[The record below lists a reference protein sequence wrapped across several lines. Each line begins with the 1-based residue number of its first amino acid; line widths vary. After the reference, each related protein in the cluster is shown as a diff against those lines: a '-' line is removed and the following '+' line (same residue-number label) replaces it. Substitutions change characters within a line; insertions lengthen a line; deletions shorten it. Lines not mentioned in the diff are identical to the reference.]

1 MTIDGV
7 KIKTYM
13 ILQTVFTLLCLL
25 QNPDTEDCIIPDK
38 LKYRKENSSSNV
50 NGHQDNIRLLYSKL
64 LLKRSQETSFCL
76 YTSLFKITSQRSQ
89 ETSFCSYN
97 SLFKIAS

>member
-13 ILQTVFTLLCLL
+13 ILQTVFTLSCLL

-76 YTSLFKITSQRSQ
+76 YTSLFKITSQTVPR
-89 ETSFCSYN
+89 N
-97 SLFKIAS
+97 